1 MSQDSEDSLE
11 KETAVPTAIQE
22 TMSLMF
28 ASLNRFN
35 PWAAFSRATSAQ
47 HDLSSR
53 FFKLLPLFFRSVISD
68 ARI

>member
-11 KETAVPTAIQE
+11 KETAVPTAMQE

-47 HDLSSR
+47 HVIAV
-53 FFKLLPLFFRSVISD
+53 FQITSVIFQKCHQ
-68 ARI
+68 